1 MDSSQMVG
9 YVIFPNHTNAL
20 RLYQRLKGE
29 KIPCTLAPTPRE
41 CSVCCGVSVRLS
53 QVEDI
58 PRVKEL
64 IQEENVQVEEIA
76 TLPR

>member
-1 MDSSQMVG
+1 MVG

-64 IQEENVQVEEIA
+64 IQEENVQVEEITKLA
-76 TLPR
+76 R

>member
-1 MDSSQMVG
+1 MVAG
-9 YVIFPNHTNAL
+9 
-20 RLYQRLKGE
+20 G
-29 KIPCTLAPTPRE
+29 
-41 CSVCCGVSVRLS
+41 CGVSVRLS

-64 IQEENVQVEEIA
+64 IQEEDVQVEEIA

>member
-1 MDSSQMVG
+1 M
-9 YVIFPNHTNAL
+9 
-20 RLYQRLKGE
+20 
-29 KIPCTLAPTPRE
+29 PCTLAPTPRE

-64 IQEENVQVEEIA
+64 IQEEDVQVEEIA

>member
-1 MDSSQMVG
+1 MVG

-64 IQEENVQVEEIA
+64 IQEEDVQVEEIA
-76 TLPR
+76 TLSR